1 MRNSLNQ
8 NKNIIAI
15 IPARG
20 GSKSIKNKNIID
32 LGGKPLIYYTINQA
46 LKSKEFIKVIVSTDS
61 PAIAKVAKRCGAEVP
76 FLRPKN
82 ISHDCPTEKVLIHAS
97 KYLERYISF
106 DGVACLQPTSPFR
119 KINSLKKCAKI
130 FRSKKYDSVITFKKV
145 EAERPE
151 WMFTKKKNLM
161 TPYINK
167 KKINGKIIFGKNIAR
182 QLYQKLYKPNG
193 SIYITKKDILY
204 KYESIYGFNLC
215 GYINDEYE
223 SHDID
228 TKLDLDFSKFLIK
241 SFKKS

>member
-1 MRNSLNQ
+1 M

-20 GSKSIKNKNIID
+20 GSKSIKNKNIIGLD
-32 LGGKPLIYYTINQA
+32 GKPLIFYTINNA

-61 PAIAKVAKRCGAEVP
+61 PEIAKVAKKYGAEVP

-97 KYLERYISF
+97 KFLEKFISF

-119 KINSLKKCAKI
+119 KIESIKKCAKI
-130 FRSKKYDSVITFKKV
+130 FRSNKYDSVITFKKV

-193 SIYITKKDILY
+193 SIYITKKNILY
-204 KYESIYGFNLC
+204 KYNSIYGFKLY

-228 TKLDLDFSKFLIK
+228 TKLDLDFSRFLSK
-241 SFKKS
+241 SKKKNT

>member
-1 MRNSLNQ
+1 MKNSLKK

-32 LGGKPLIYYTINQA
+32 LDGKPLIYYTINQA
-46 LKSKEFIKVIVSTDS
+46 LKSKEFTKVIVSTDS
-61 PAIAKVAKRCGAEVP
+61 LSIAKIAEKYGAEVP

-82 ISHDCPTEKVLIHAS
+82 ISYDCPTEKVLIHAS
-97 KYLERYISF
+97 KYLEKYISF

-119 KINSLKKCAKI
+119 KIDSIKNCAKI

-151 WMFTKKKNLM
+151 WMFKKKKKLM
-161 TPYINK
+161 IPYINK

-182 QLYQKLYKPNG
+182 QLYEKLYKPNG

-204 KYESIYGFNLC
+204 KYKSIYGFDLY

-228 TKLDLDFSKFLIK
+228 TNLDFEFSKFLIK
-241 SFKKS
+241 SSKIT

>member
-1 MRNSLNQ
+1 MRNSLNKS
-8 NKNIIAI
+8 KNIIAI

-32 LGGKPLIYYTINQA
+32 LGGKPLIYYTIDQA
-46 LKSKEFIKVIVSTDS
+46 LKSKEFTKVIVSTDS
-61 PAIAKVAKRCGAEVP
+61 PAIANVAKRCGAEVP

-97 KYLERYISF
+97 KYLEKSISF

-151 WMFTKKKNLM
+151 WMFTKNKNLM

-182 QLYQKLYKPNG
+182 QLYEKLYKPNG

-204 KYESIYGFNLC
+204 KYESIYGFNLY

-228 TKLDLDFSKFLIK
+228 TKSDLDFSKFLIK
-241 SFKKS
+241 SSNKS